1 MRLEELVNKYH
12 NNLNSNDIYIWQFIL
27 KHKDV
32 CFKYTIDEFADH
44 CNVSKTTLFRF
55 AKKLSLNGFSEL
67 KSRLKL
73 EHDEKEEI
81 VSVDY
86 LETVCECYHK
96 LIDDMKKKDYSS
108 IFQLIENADRVFIY
122 GSGNAQKA
130 VADEIKRIFLS
141 IKKCFYVMSGYDTT
155 NSLVHIATEK
165 DLMIIISLSGES
177 PSVVNMAK
185 KLKLKNVPV
194 ISITRLKNN
203 ELSLL
208 SNESLYINTTSL
220 NIDSV
225 LNYETTT
232 PYFILIE
239 ILFLKY
245 QLYLSQV

>member
-1 MRLEELVNKYH
+1 MKLDELVNKYH
-12 NNLNSNDIYIWQFIL
+12 NTLNSNDMYIWQFIL
-27 KHKDV
+27 NHKDV

-44 CNVSKTTLFRF
+44 CNVSKATLFRF

-81 VSVDY
+81 CCLDY

-96 LIDDMKKKDYSS
+96 LIDDMKKRDCNS
-108 IFQLIENADRVFIY
+108 IFQLMENANRIFIY

-141 IKKCFYVMSGYDTT
+141 IKKCFYVITGDDTT
-155 NSLVHIATEK
+155 NSLVHVATEN
-165 DLMIIISLSGES
+165 DLMIIVSLSGES
-177 PSVVNMAK
+177 PVVVNMAR
-185 KLKLKNVPV
+185 KLNMKNVPM

-203 ELSLL
+203 ELALL
-208 SNESLYINTTSL
+208 SDENLYINTTSL

-245 QLYLSQV
+245 QLYLSGV